1 MYWAATTVRVR
12 ASGPPPPPVVEV
24 APVVQ
29 RTVPVIGEWV
39 GTTEGYVNAQIQPQ
53 VSGYLIRQD
62 YREGAYVKKGRV
74 LFEIDPRPFQAA
86 LDQAKGQLAQAEA
99 QVANAD
105 LNVKR
110 DIPEAEAHAIPQ
122 GQLDTDSRVAQIQ
135 LSLFDCRLIGLD
147 CCLRPAE
154 RLRVGIKLTLG
165 DGVSFRLRNVALY
178 VQVSVGH
185 LRLLLCQLPFSLIE
199 RCLEWAGVDLKKN
212 ST

>member
-1 MYWAATTVRVR
+1 MIKRTCAGLMSAVLLLNVLGCNNSKVR
-12 ASGPPPPPVVEV
+12 ASAPPLPPVVEV

-86 LDQAKGQLAQAEA
+86 LDQAKGQLAQEEAQEEA

-110 DIPEAEAHAIPQ
+110 DIPEAEAHAITQ
-122 GQLDTDSRVAQIQ
+122 GSA
-135 LSLFDCRLIGLD
+135 
-147 CCLRPAE
+147 
-154 RLRVGIKLTLG
+154 
-165 DGVSFRLRNVALY
+165 
-178 VQVSVGH
+178 
-185 LRLLLCQLPFSLIE
+185 
-199 RCLEWAGVDLKKN
+199 
-212 ST
+212 

>member
-12 ASGPPPPPVVEV
+12 ASAPPPPPVVEV

-122 GQLDTDSRVAQIQ
+122 GQLDTDTQSLRGAKAAVEADQAAVEQAQ
-135 LSLFDCRLIGLD
+135 LN
-147 CCLRPAE
+147 
-154 RLRVGIKLTLG
+154 LG
-165 DGVSFRLRNVALY
+165 YTRVSFATTRA
-178 VQVSVGH
+178 
-185 LRLLLCQLPFSLIE
+185 P
-199 RCLEWAGVDLKKN
+199 AGR
-212 ST
+212 SPSGTEHGGS

>member
-1 MYWAATTVRVR
+1 MNLFKTLLSSPPVPVSARLGKNEALATPICALAATMFCSAWRT
-12 ASGPPPPPVVEV
+12 SG
-24 APVVQ
+24 
-29 RTVPVIGEWV
+29 RRSSSC
-39 GTTEGYVNAQIQPQ
+39 EG
-53 VSGYLIRQD
+53 
-62 YREGAYVKKGRV
+62 
-74 LFEIDPRPFQAA
+74 
-86 LDQAKGQLAQAEA
+86 
-99 QVANAD
+99 
-105 LNVKR
+105 
-110 DIPEAEAHAIPQ
+110 
-122 GQLDTDSRVAQIQ
+122 DSRVAHIQ

-212 ST
+212 STLLDVCPFPIILTNQVTAHHKKQVYDNCPCSNSQRFQETYAKKHSKGDTRKEQQDHGP